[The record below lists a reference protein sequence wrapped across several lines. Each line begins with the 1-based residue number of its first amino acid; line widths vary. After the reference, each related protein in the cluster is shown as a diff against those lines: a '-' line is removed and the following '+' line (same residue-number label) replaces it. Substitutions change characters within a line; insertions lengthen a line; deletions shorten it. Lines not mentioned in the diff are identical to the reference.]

1 LLQPQRSPVCRTLV
15 LVSPQARLLDI
26 RACFVDSERHPIM
39 AQVDTLTACVGTNEA
54 APGRS
59 LCRIPR
65 SPPAFSN
72 LQRKFHMS
80 PRIQL
85 SLACGDYEIMR
96 ALKEG
101 TVRPDGIDLKV
112 LTAMD
117 SPTRHWRFLRNGD
130 FDMAEVSCSSYIAAR
145 DRGLPFRALP
155 VFPHRR
161 FRHGFAYIN
170 TSKGIKK
177 PTDLIGR
184 KVGVKFF
191 LISAALWMRGIL
203 EHEYGVPFKSIKWFT
218 ELDEDVDLALP
229 PEVSITRVPASKSIV
244 GMLVDGELDAV
255 LHADLIKPIR
265 ENDPRVGRLFPDYK
279 TEEMAYYKKTG
290 VFPIMHTLGIKQEIV
305 DKYPWVPINMYQALN
320 ESKAIAMQRMENPRI
335 VPMVWYREA
344 WEEQEAMFGTDPW
357 QYGLTEGN
365 LKTLETLVGYSFEQG
380 LIRRKPPMEELFLS
394 VSQGARRGDEFT
406 F

>member
-1 LLQPQRSPVCRTLV
+1 MT
-15 LVSPQARLLDI
+15 
-26 RACFVDSERHPIM
+26 
-39 AQVDTLTACVGTNEA
+39 T
-54 APGRS
+54 
-59 LCRIPR
+59 RIE
-65 SPPAFSN
+65 
-72 LQRKFHMS
+72 
-80 PRIQL
+80 L

-117 SPTRHWRFLRNGD
+117 SPTRHWRFLRNHD

-170 TSKGIKK
+170 TGKGILK

-218 ELDEDVDLALP
+218 
-229 PEVSITRVPASKSIV
+229 
-244 GMLVDGELDAV
+244 ELDAV

-305 DKYPWVPINMYQALN
+305 EKYPWVPINMFQALN
-320 ESKAIAMQRMENPRI
+320 ESKAVAMARMENPRI
-335 VPMVWYREA
+335 VPLVWYREA
-344 WEEQEAMFGTDPW
+344 WEEQEGMFGPDPW
-357 QYGLTEGN
+357 EYGLTERN
-365 LKTLETLVGYSFEQG
+365 LKTLDTLVGYSYEQG
-380 LIRRKPPMEELFLS
+380 LIKRKIPMDELFLN

>member
-1 LLQPQRSPVCRTLV
+1 
-15 LVSPQARLLDI
+15 
-26 RACFVDSERHPIM
+26 M
-39 AQVDTLTACVGTNEA
+39 ATN
-54 APGRS
+54 
-59 LCRIPR
+59 
-65 SPPAFSN
+65 
-72 LQRKFHMS
+72 
-80 PRIQL
+80 IQL
-85 SLACGDYEIMR
+85 TLACGDYEIMR

-117 SPTRHWRFLRNGD
+117 SPTRHWRFLRNGE
-130 FDMAEVSCSSYIAAR
+130 FDMSEVSCSSYIAAR

-161 FRHGFAYIN
+161 FRHGFVYIN

-191 LISAALWMRGIL
+191 LISAAMWMRGIL
-203 EHEYGVPFKSIKWFT
+203 EQEYGVPFKSIKWFT
-218 ELDEDVDLALP
+218 ELEEDVELKLP
-229 PEVSITRVPASKSIV
+229 PEVSVERIPPEKSII

-305 DKYPWVPINMYQALN
+305 EKYPWVPINMFQAFN

-335 VPMVWYREA
+335 VPLVWYREA
-344 WEEQEAMFGTDPW
+344 WEEQESLFGADPW
-357 QYGLTEGN
+357 EYGLTERN
-365 LKTLETLVGYSFEQG
+365 LKTLTTLVGFSHAQG
-380 LIRRKPPMEELFLS
+380 LIKRKMPLDELFLDM
-394 VSQGARRGDEFT
+394 SQGSRRGDEFT